1 MNWADWSVNTWCP
14 ILGPV
19 PDVEGMTEGDPA
31 GQAATLIHHLRRDF
45 FDVDMVTT
53 DSVQVANAPRNPDEY
68 DHGHDWIAQARVIH
82 REAAAIEQHAVWA
95 LDIWRKTRSG
105 GQEPLRLADAFKECS
120 DGRQG
125 ASVDTLERLLTTAVN
140 RALEFQV
147 GFAAARGAP
156 PPFKIEAWP
165 IHNVLALLA
174 IHAAAD
180 CIHDFLADYRD
191 QTEVRRYRALGNAQT
206 LDRLARDYKASADAK
221 AEPSKRGSKT
231 RGVPRPGAHSPLRV
245 TLTTLVEKGLSNDK
259 ILETLSS
266 EEATFDDQSLA
277 IVTFDAVESI
287 KADGILRWYPRGY
300 PDKETSTP
308 IKTIRN
314 LLTEVRKGRNPG

>member
-45 FDVDMVTT
+45 FDVDMMTT
-53 DSVQVANAPRNPDEY
+53 DSVSVANAPRDPDVH

-82 REAAAIEQHAVWA
+82 REATAIEQHAVWA
-95 LDIWRKTRSG
+95 LDIWRKTRAG
-105 GQEPLRLADAFKECS
+105 GQEALRLADAFKECS

-140 RALEFQV
+140 RALEFEL

-165 IHNVLALLA
+165 IHNLLALLA

-191 QTEVRRYRALGNAQT
+191 QSELRRYRALGNAQT
-206 LDRLARDYKASADAK
+206 LDRLARDYMAAADAK
-221 AEPSKRGSKT
+221 AEPSRRGSKT
-231 RGVPRPGAHSPLRV
+231 AGVPRPGAPARNCGRCSLIADCRTPRYCASSRTTKESP
-245 TLTTLVEKGLSNDK
+245 
-259 ILETLSS
+259 
-266 EEATFDDQSLA
+266 
-277 IVTFDAVESI
+277 
-287 KADGILRWYPRGY
+287 
-300 PDKETSTP
+300 
-308 IKTIRN
+308 TIANCR
-314 LLTEVRKGRNPG
+314 